1 MKAYGYCQLYP
12 FLRIAVCLASGI
24 AVGYV
29 LRDYLAPSMVYAAF
43 FVTLLAGF
51 ITMRHPTVQSILLMG
66 AVGTG
71 GASLLMLHAEQLH
84 LKSSDT
90 ETVYRAVL
98 LNRPT
103 ARGKVVRC
111 DIRMIDGEYAGKTI
125 RATILRDT
133 LTGRH
138 SHLDTGDGILAY
150 SSVQP
155 LTDDTRR
162 FNYALYLRT
171 QHIAG
176 TTFIHHNAW
185 KEVTAD
191 LSTLTSA
198 ERTRLRLLR
207 WRDRLKE
214 EYRLKGFDENEYA
227 IISAMTLGDK
237 TTLTPDLKDT
247 FAAGGASHLLA
258 LSGLHL
264 GILYGLL
271 ALLVPKRRHPYLSG
285 LLLMATIWGYT
296 MLVGMMPSVVRAAIM
311 LSIYAFV
318 ELLGRKKLSLN
329 TLGLAATIMLT
340 VHPFGFFDIGFQLSF
355 MAVFGIALCHDSLL
369 RVIPRRWQ
377 TKIAVPVWS
386 IVSVSLAAQISVM
399 PLVIYHF
406 GSFPTY
412 FLLTNLVAVPLA
424 TVILYLS
431 VAVWGLS
438 FSSSLQTIVVS
449 ALSGFAHTLNEF
461 LKWVAALPGAN
472 LQGLSINLPQLA
484 AIYVGFAFMFA
495 LLHRLFP
502 RHFDPI
508 LTRSHES
515 PNRYCSMTGKEP
527 ASGRKLSGSMEYED
541 KK

>member
-1 MKAYGYCQLYP
+1 MKTYGYCQLYP

-24 AVGYV
+24 AGSYV

-51 ITMRHPTVQSILLMG
+51 FVMRHPTVQSILLMG

-84 LKSSDT
+84 LENSDT

-103 ARGKVVRC
+103 AKGKVVRC

-133 LTGRH
+133 LTGRY
-138 SHLDTGDGILAY
+138 SHLDTGDGILAC
-150 SSVQP
+150 STVRP
-155 LTDDTRR
+155 LTDDTCR

-176 TTFIHHNAW
+176 TTFIYHNAW
-185 KEVTAD
+185 KEVAAD

-247 FAAGGASHLLA
+247 FATGGASHLLA

-271 ALLVPKRRHPYLSG
+271 ALLVPKRRHPYFSG

-318 ELLGRKKLSLN
+318 ELLGRKILSLN
-329 TLGLAATIMLT
+329 TLGLTATIMLI

-355 MAVFGIALCHDSLL
+355 MAVFGIVLCHDSLL

-377 TKIAVPVWS
+377 TKIVVPVWS
-386 IVSVSLAAQISVM
+386 IISVSLTAQISVM

-406 GSFPTY
+406 GNFPTY
-412 FLLTNLVAVPLA
+412 FLLTNLVAVPLT

-431 VAVWGLS
+431 IAVWGLS
-438 FSSSLQTIVVS
+438 FSNLLQSFVVS
-449 ALSGFAHTLNEF
+449 LLSEFTHALNNF
-461 LKWVAALPGAN
+461 LTWVAALPGAN
-472 LQGLSINLPQLA
+472 LQGLSINLPQLTVL
-484 AIYVGFAFMFA
+484 YVGIAITFA

-502 RHFDPI
+502 RHFDTN
-508 LTRSHES
+508 LNTNRS
-515 PNRYCSMTGKEP
+515 
-527 ASGRKLSGSMEYED
+527 
-541 KK
+541 